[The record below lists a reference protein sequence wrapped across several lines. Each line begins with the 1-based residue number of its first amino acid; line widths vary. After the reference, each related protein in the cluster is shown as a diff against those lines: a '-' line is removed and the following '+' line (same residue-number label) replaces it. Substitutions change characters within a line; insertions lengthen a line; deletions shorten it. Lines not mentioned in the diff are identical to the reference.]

1 MSFKIG
7 ATTIG
12 NDLPLNIIAGPC
24 QLESS
29 EHSLMIAQFM
39 ADACAKVG
47 AGYVFKGSFDKAN
60 RTSVAGKR
68 GVGIAEGLKIMEKV
82 KKSVG
87 CPVITDVHDANQC
100 AEVATVVDVL
110 QIPAFLCRQTD

>member
-47 AGYVFKGSFDKAN
+47 AGYIFKGSFDKALSN
-60 RTSVAGKR
+60 DP
-68 GVGIAEGLKIMEKV
+68 LKIY
-82 KKSVG
+82 
-87 CPVITDVHDANQC
+87 
-100 AEVATVVDVL
+100 
-110 QIPAFLCRQTD
+110 PAPTLAHASAMNWAIIRECSELSN

>member
-47 AGYVFKGSFDKAN
+47 AGIF
-60 RTSVAGKR
+60 
-68 GVGIAEGLKIMEKV
+68 LKDHLIKPIE
-82 KKSVG
+82 
-87 CPVITDVHDANQC
+87 PQ
-100 AEVATVVDVL
+100 L
-110 QIPAFLCRQTD
+110 QENAV